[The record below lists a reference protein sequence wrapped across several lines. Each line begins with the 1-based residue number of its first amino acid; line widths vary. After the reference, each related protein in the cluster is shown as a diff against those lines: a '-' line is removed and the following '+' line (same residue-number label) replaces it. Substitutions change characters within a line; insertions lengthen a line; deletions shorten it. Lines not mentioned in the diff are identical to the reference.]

1 MIPNRPRA
9 HIRLMCGRFFIGQPP
24 EVYRAFYGYS
34 EQPNF
39 PGRFNVAPTQP
50 VPVVVREQ
58 GERHFRLM
66 RWGLW
71 PAWLKDPSGFPVLF
85 NARIETA
92 AEKPA
97 FRGAL
102 RHRRCVFLADGF
114 YEWRRD
120 GEGRTA
126 TKTPFAVRRADGAP
140 MAFAGLWEPW
150 MGADGSEVDTAA
162 IVTCSANGTLSAIH
176 ERMPAILAPE
186 AIAPWLDAAVDAPEA
201 ARLCRPCPDAWL
213 RLDPVSERVN
223 SVRNDDAG
231 LPEPVVPA
239 APAGR
244 TTAAWL
250 QGELF

>member
-1 MIPNRPRA
+1 
-9 HIRLMCGRFFIGQPP
+9 MCGRFFIGQPP
-24 EVYRAFYGYS
+24 EVYRAFYGYP

-50 VPVVVREQ
+50 VPVVLRES

-71 PAWLKDPSGFPVLF
+71 PAWLKDPAGFPVLF
-85 NARIETA
+85 NARIESA

-120 GEGRTA
+120 GAGKAA

-140 MAFAGLWEPW
+140 MALAGLWEPW

-186 AIAPWLDAAVDAPEA
+186 AVAPWLDAAVDAPEA
-201 ARLCRPCPDAWL
+201 ARLCRPCPDSWL
-213 RLDPVSERVN
+213 RLDPVGDRVN

-231 LPEPVVPA
+231 LPEPVTPALPAGWIVPA
-239 APAGR
+239 RSEGV
-244 TTAAWL
+244 

>member
-1 MIPNRPRA
+1 
-9 HIRLMCGRFFIGQPP
+9 MCGRFFIGQPP

-50 VPVVVREQ
+50 VPVVIRES

-71 PAWLKDPSGFPVLF
+71 PTWLKDPSDFPTLF

-114 YEWRRD
+114 YEWRR
-120 GEGRTA
+120 EGTGKAA
-126 TKTPFAVRRADGAP
+126 TKMPFAVRRTDGAP

-162 IVTCSANGTLSAIH
+162 IITCSANGTLSAIH

-186 AIAPWLDAAVDAPEA
+186 SVGAWLDAAADAPEA
-201 ARLCRPCPDAWL
+201 ARLCRPCPDEWL

-223 SVRNDDAG
+223 NARNDDAG
-231 LPEPVVPA
+231 LPEPVAPPA
-239 APAGR
+239 SRRAPAK
-244 TTAAWL
+244 AAIV

>member
-1 MIPNRPRA
+1 
-9 HIRLMCGRFFIGQPP
+9 MCGRFFIGQPP
-24 EVYRAFYGYS
+24 EVYRAFYGYP

-50 VPVVVREQ
+50 VPVVLRES
-58 GERHFRLM
+58 GARHVRLM

-120 GEGRTA
+120 GAGKGA
-126 TKTPFAVRRADGAP
+126 SKTPFAVRRADGAP

-150 MGADGSEVDTAA
+150 MGADGSEVDTAT

-186 AIAPWLDAAVDAPEA
+186 AVEAWLDAAVDAPEA
-201 ARLCRPCPDAWL
+201 ARLCRPCPDDWL
-213 RLDPVSERVN
+213 RLDPVSDRVN

-231 LPEPVVPA
+231 LPEPVAPSRPA
-239 APAGR
+239 PQTAP
-244 TTAAWL
+244 TKAAVV

>member
-1 MIPNRPRA
+1 
-9 HIRLMCGRFFIGQPP
+9 MCGRFFIGQPP

-50 VPVVVREQ
+50 VPVVISES

-71 PAWLKDPSGFPVLF
+71 PTWLKDPSDFPTLF

-114 YEWRRD
+114 YEWRR
-120 GEGRTA
+120 EGTGKGA
-126 TKTPFAVRRADGAP
+126 TKTPFAVRRTDGAP

-162 IVTCSANGTLSAIH
+162 IITCSANGTLSAIH

-186 AIAPWLDAAVDAPEA
+186 AVGAWLDAAVDAPEA
-201 ARLCRPCPDAWL
+201 ARLCRPCPDEWL

-223 SVRNDDAG
+223 NARNDDAG
-231 LPEPVVPA
+231 LPEPVAPPA
-239 APAGR
+239 SRRAPAKA
-244 TTAAWL
+244 TIV

>member
-1 MIPNRPRA
+1 
-9 HIRLMCGRFFIGQPP
+9 MCGRFFIGQPP
-24 EVYRAFYGYS
+24 EVYRTSYGYP

-50 VPVVVREQ
+50 VPVVLRES
-58 GERHFRLM
+58 GERHLRLM

-71 PAWLKDPSGFPVLF
+71 PAWLKDPSDFPVLF

-97 FRGAL
+97 FRGPM
-102 RHRRCVFLADGF
+102 RHHRCVFLADGF
-114 YEWRRD
+114 YEWRR
-120 GEGRTA
+120 EGSGKAAVR
-126 TKTPFAVRRADGAP
+126 TPFAVRRADGAP
-140 MAFAGLWEPW
+140 MALAGLWQPW

-186 AIAPWLDAAVDAPEA
+186 AVEAWLDAAVDAPEA
-201 ARLCRPCPDAWL
+201 ARLCRPCPDDWL
-213 RLDPVSERVN
+213 RLDPVSDRVN

-231 LPEPVVPA
+231 LPEPA
-239 APAGR
+239 APAR
-244 TTAAWL
+244 PAAASHRSAPVRGAEV

>member
-1 MIPNRPRA
+1 
-9 HIRLMCGRFFIGQPP
+9 MCGRFFIGQPP
-24 EVYRAFYGYS
+24 EVYRAFYGYP

-50 VPVVVREQ
+50 VPVVLCES
-58 GERHFRLM
+58 GERHFRLV

-71 PAWLKDPSGFPVLF
+71 PSWLKDPSDFPVLF

-120 GEGRTA
+120 GSGKGTSSKTA

-140 MAFAGLWEPW
+140 MALAGLWEPW
-150 MGADGSEVDTAA
+150 LGADGSEVDTAA
-162 IVTCSANGTLSAIH
+162 IVTCSANGSLSAIH

-186 AIAPWLDAAVDAPEA
+186 AIEPWLDAAVDAPEA
-201 ARLCRPCPDAWL
+201 ARLCRPCPDDWL
-213 RLDPVSERVN
+213 RLDPVSDRVN
-223 SVRNDDAG
+223 SVRNDDGG
-231 LPEPVVPA
+231 LPEPV
-239 APAGR
+239 APAR
-244 TTAAWL
+244 PAQKAPKAAVV

>member
-1 MIPNRPRA
+1 
-9 HIRLMCGRFFIGQPP
+9 MCGRFFIGQPP
-24 EVYRAFYGYS
+24 EVYRSFYGYP

-50 VPVVVREQ
+50 VPVVLRES

-71 PAWLKDPSGFPVLF
+71 PAWLKDPAGFPVLF
-85 NARIETA
+85 NARIESA

-102 RHRRCVFLADGF
+102 RHRRCIFLADGF

-120 GEGRTA
+120 GAGKTA

-140 MAFAGLWEPW
+140 MALAGLWEPW

-213 RLDPVSERVN
+213 RLDPVGDRVN

-231 LPEPVVPA
+231 LPEPVAPA
-239 APAGR
+239 PPAGR
-244 TTAAWL
+244 IVPARSESV

>member
-1 MIPNRPRA
+1 
-9 HIRLMCGRFFIGQPP
+9 MCGRFFIGQPP
-24 EVYRAFYGYS
+24 EVYRALYGYP

-71 PAWLKDPSGFPVLF
+71 PGWLKDPSDFPTLF

-140 MAFAGLWEPW
+140 MALAGLWELW

-186 AIAPWLDAAVDAPEA
+186 AIGAWLDAAVDASEA
-201 ARLCRPCPDAWL
+201 TRLCRPCPDDWL

-223 SVRNDDAG
+223 SVRNDDAA
-231 LPEPVVPA
+231 LPEPLAARPPA
-239 APAGR
+239 APAR
-244 TTAAWL
+244 TPAV

>member
-1 MIPNRPRA
+1 
-9 HIRLMCGRFFIGQPP
+9 MCGRFFIGQQP
-24 EVYRAFYGYS
+24 EVYRAFYGYG

-50 VPVVVREQ
+50 VPVVLREQ

-71 PAWLKDPSGFPVLF
+71 PGWLKDPSDFPVLF

-120 GEGRTA
+120 GEGRAA
-126 TKTPFAVRRADGAP
+126 TKTPFAVRRTDGAP
-140 MAFAGLWEPW
+140 MALAGLWEPW

-186 AIAPWLDAAVDAPEA
+186 SIGAWLDAAVDAPEA
-201 ARLCRPCPDAWL
+201 ARLCRPCPDDWL
-213 RLDPVSERVN
+213 RLDRVSERVN
-223 SVRNDDAG
+223 SVRNDEAD
-231 LPEPVVPA
+231 LPEPVA
-239 APAGR
+239 AEPPAGR
-244 TTAAWL
+244 TAAAAPKAV

>member
-9 HIRLMCGRFFIGQPP
+9 HILLMCGRFFIGQPP

-126 TKTPFAVRRADGAP
+126 TRTPFAVRRADGAP

-231 LPEPVVPA
+231 LPEPVAPA

-244 TTAAWL
+244 TKAASL